1 MTKPAFL
8 LFTLLLIP
16 SLCSAKKHEVLLS
29 CENVEAIQ
37 LLKYRSAQI
46 YDSSGEPTEFI
57 SPYFLLVLYLPSGI
71 ISEEAHQSAERN
83 RMGEQG
89 VWEEVRILTPS
100 GPALSSD
107 MPMLDAIDPQN
118 VIIGYKS
125 EARARKAAELVC
137 KEKMPDTVVTTY
149 GN

>member
-29 CENVEAIQ
+29 CDNVEAIE
-37 LLKYRSAQI
+37 LLKYRSAQL
-46 YDSSGEPTEFI
+46 YDSFGGPTEFI
-57 SPYFLLVLYLPSGI
+57 SPYYLVVFYLPFGT

-89 VWEEVRILTPS
+89 VWKEVRLLTSS

-118 VIIGYKS
+118 IVIGYKS

-137 KEKMPDTVVTTY
+137 KEKAPDTVTMTY